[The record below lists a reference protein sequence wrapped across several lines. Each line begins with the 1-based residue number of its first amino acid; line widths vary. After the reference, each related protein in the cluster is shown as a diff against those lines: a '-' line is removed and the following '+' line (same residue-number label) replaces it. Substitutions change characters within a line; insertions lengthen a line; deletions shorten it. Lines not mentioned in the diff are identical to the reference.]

1 MLHGL
6 RLNDANVSNI
16 MLNIGYPLDL
26 AGNIRVYIYDINIC
40 LYHIYMYRYINIYIY
55 TYDFVYFQ

>member
-1 MLHGL
+1 MPGTKNNLELGIILLHGL

-26 AGNIRVYIYDINIC
+26 AGNIRVYIYDINMFIS
-40 LYHIYMYRYINIYIY
+40 YIYID
-55 TYDFVYFQ
+55 T